1 MAQNT
6 EYRIGIVDEYW
17 LARSKSPCGQCSLLI
32 DVNCD
37 FICQKFPQGIPEK
50 HWNKEKICSD
60 IISECMS
67 NSYHEVHIVLITHHE
82 LAFGIQIASVR

>member
-32 DVNCD
+32 DGNCD

-50 HWNKEKICSD
+50 HWNKEKKCP
-60 IISECMS
+60 
-67 NSYHEVHIVLITHHE
+67 YW
-82 LAFGIQIASVR
+82 QKK